1 MIEKDPTNYSWITYT
16 WVMLVAAAGGAV
28 NFQRKMREGAARAFN
43 LTEFIGELFTSAFA
57 GVLTF
62 WLCEWQGIASLLS
75 AVLIAISG
83 HMGSRAIFGIEKWAE
98 KRYIGKLDR

>member
-1 MIEKDPTNYSWITYT
+1 MEKDPFNYSLLTYM
-16 WVMLVAAAGGAV
+16 WVAFVAAMGGLV
-28 NFQRKMREGAARAFN
+28 NFHRKLQEGLVRVFN

-62 WLCEWQGIASLLS
+62 WLCEWSSVPPLPS

-83 HMGSRAIFGIEKWAE
+83 HMGSRAIFGIENWMMK
-98 KRYIGKLDR
+98 KFLGK